1 MKVRITKPCR
11 AYVLPCVIETTQT
24 EADRLFTLGNAE
36 VVAETE
42 TRTAK
47 KETKKAK

>member
-11 AYVLPCVIETTQT
+11 AYVLPCVIETTPT
-24 EADRLFTLGNAE
+24 EADRLFILGNAE
-36 VVAETE
+36 IVAEKE